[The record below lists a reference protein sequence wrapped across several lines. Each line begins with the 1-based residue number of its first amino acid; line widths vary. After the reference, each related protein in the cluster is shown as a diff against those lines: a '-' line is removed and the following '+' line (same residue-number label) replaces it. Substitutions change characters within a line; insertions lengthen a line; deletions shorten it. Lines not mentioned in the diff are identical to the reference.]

1 MNGLKLQ
8 FPFLNFDLKCSTAM
22 TQLLLLLLFL
32 YSVHSS
38 TIPSSSWSTL
48 STSPSGLCLMP
59 RSNFRFIVYEQADSG
74 RSTSE
79 RHKYYYVPI
88 TLLDQSSVSDFNNMT
103 DEAEMRFR
111 IEMWND
117 NVENRIVNYVSDFVG
132 PQVNPNCV
140 QVMPL
145 EKVVLAN
152 TKPSPVYSVS
162 SNKPYKRQNFLW
174 FSLTCFS
181 RDDSDQLADNMRA
194 KPQQFRHF
202 CLALESQTIII
213 SLVQLSHFQTIFFI
227 DELIRLTR

>member
-1 MNGLKLQ
+1 MG
-8 FPFLNFDLKCSTAM
+8 
-22 TQLLLLLLFL
+22 
-32 YSVHSS
+32 H
-38 TIPSSSWSTL
+38 
-48 STSPSGLCLMP
+48 
-59 RSNFRFIVYEQADSG
+59 
-74 RSTSE
+74 
-79 RHKYYYVPI
+79 
-88 TLLDQSSVSDFNNMT
+88 
-103 DEAEMRFR
+103 
-111 IEMWND
+111 
-117 NVENRIVNYVSDFVG
+117 
-132 PQVNPNCV
+132 QVNPNCV